1 MVQKTM
7 KIKIYQITCIIIAII
22 LLIGIISAIE
32 VKHRKL
38 INQDRDYII
47 KLIKDANGI
56 ENIQIK
62 ESDRIY
68 FKKQLRLNKELDKEA
83 IKKLIRAKQINKKR
97 IERILKFARLV
108 EHDRREH
115 LSGEL
120 LDIDESFIERL
131 EKFYNK
137 NYKNKAI
144 VKKQIKNYARRLKQ
158 SDKSA
163 ESNLKLISS
172 DKIKSRISN
181 EDIKSFF
188 KNKNA
193 GKLIKTLMTNK
204 A

>member
-1 MVQKTM
+1 M

-22 LLIGIISAIE
+22 LLIGIIGAIE

-68 FKKQLRLNKELDKEA
+68 FKKQLRLNKELDEEA
-83 IKKLIRAKQINKKR
+83 IKRLIRAKQINKKQ
-97 IERILKFARLV
+97 IERILKIARLA
-108 EHDRREH
+108 EQDRRED

-120 LDIDESFIERL
+120 LNIDEAFIERL
-131 EKFYNK
+131 EKFYDTNH
-137 NYKNKAI
+137 KNKAV
-144 VKKQIKNYARRLKQ
+144 VKKQIENYARRLKQ
-158 SDKSA
+158 TDKPA
-163 ESNLKLISS
+163 ENNIKLVSS

-181 EDIKSFF
+181 EDIKNFF

-193 GKLIKTLMTNK
+193 GKLIDALVDN
-204 A
+204 

>member
-1 MVQKTM
+1 M
-7 KIKIYQITCIIIAII
+7 KIKIYQIACIIIAII

-32 VKHRKL
+32 IKYKKL
-38 INQDRDYII
+38 TNQDRDYRI
-47 KLIKDANGI
+47 KLIKDTGI
-56 ENIQIK
+56 DDIQIK
-62 ESDRIY
+62 ESDKLY
-68 FKKQLRLNKELDKEA
+68 FKQQLRLTRELDKEA

-158 SDKSA
+158 TDKSA

-181 EDIKSFF
+181 EDIKNFF

-193 GKLIKTLMTNK
+193 GKLIKTLMTNR

>member
-1 MVQKTM
+1 M
-7 KIKIYQITCIIIAII
+7 I

-38 INQDRDYII
+38 IKQDRGYII
-47 KLIKDANGI
+47 QLIKDTNGI
-56 ENIQIK
+56 NDIQIK

-68 FKKQLRLNKELDKEA
+68 FKKQLRLNKELDEEA

-193 GKLIKTLMTNK
+193 GKLIDALVDN
-204 A
+204 

>member
-7 KIKIYQITCIIIAII
+7 KIKIYQIACIIIAII

-32 VKHRKL
+32 IKYKKL
-38 INQDRDYII
+38 TNQDRDYRI
-47 KLIKDANGI
+47 KLIKDTGI
-56 ENIQIK
+56 DDIQIK
-62 ESDRIY
+62 ESDKLY
-68 FKKQLRLNKELDKEA
+68 FKQQLRLTRELDKEA

>member
-22 LLIGIISAIE
+22 LLIGIIGAIE

-62 ESDRIY
+62 ESDRTY
-68 FKKQLRLNKELDKEA
+68 FKKQLRLNKELDEEA
-83 IKKLIRAKQINKKR
+83 IKRLIRAKQINKKQ
-97 IERILKFARLV
+97 IERILKIARLA
-108 EHDRREH
+108 EHDRRED

-120 LDIDESFIERL
+120 LNIDEAFIERL

-137 NYKNKAI
+137 NYKNKAL
-144 VKKQIKNYARRLKQ
+144 VKKQIENYARRLKQ
-158 SDKSA
+158 TDKPA
-163 ESNLKLISS
+163 ENNIKLVSS
-172 DKIKSRISN
+172 DKIKS
-181 EDIKSFF
+181 
-188 KNKNA
+188 
-193 GKLIKTLMTNK
+193 K
-204 A
+204 AAQTWSR

>member
-22 LLIGIISAIE
+22 LLIGIIGAIE

-68 FKKQLRLNKELDKEA
+68 FKKQLRLNKELDEEA
-83 IKKLIRAKQINKKR
+83 IKRLIRAKQINKKQ
-97 IERILKFARLV
+97 IERILKIARLA
-108 EHDRREH
+108 EQDRRED

-120 LDIDESFIERL
+120 LDIDEAFIERL
-131 EKFYNK
+131 EKFYDTNH
-137 NYKNKAI
+137 KNKAV
-144 VKKQIKNYARRLKQ
+144 VKKQIENYARRLKQ
-158 SDKSA
+158 TDKST
-163 ESNLKLISS
+163 ENNIKLTS
-172 DKIKSRISN
+172 DNIKSRISN
-181 EDIKSFF
+181 EDIKNFF
-188 KNKNA
+188 KNKDA
-193 GKLIKTLMTNK
+193 GRLIDALVDN
-204 A
+204 

>member
-7 KIKIYQITCIIIAII
+7 KIKIYQITCIITAII
-22 LLIGIISAIE
+22 LLIGIIGAIE

>member
-1 MVQKTM
+1 M

-22 LLIGIISAIE
+22 LLIGIIGAIE

-83 IKKLIRAKQINKKR
+83 IKKLIRAKQINKKQ
-97 IERILKFARLV
+97 IERILKIARLA
-108 EHDRREH
+108 EQDRRED

-120 LDIDESFIERL
+120 LDIDEAFIERL

-163 ESNLKLISS
+163 ENNIKLTS
-172 DKIKSRISN
+172 DNVKSRISN
-181 EDIKSFF
+181 EDIKNFF
-188 KNKNA
+188 KNKDA
-193 GKLIKTLMTNK
+193 GRLIDALVDN
-204 A
+204 

>member
-7 KIKIYQITCIIIAII
+7 KIKIYQIACIIIAMI

-38 INQDRDYII
+38 TNQDRGYII
-47 KLIKDANGI
+47 KLIKYTNGI
-56 ENIQIK
+56 DDIQIK

-68 FKKQLRLNKELDKEA
+68 FKKQLRLTRELDEEA
-83 IKKLIRAKQINKKR
+83 IKKLIRAKQINKKH
-97 IERILKFARLV
+97 IERILKIARLA
-108 EHDRREH
+108 EHDRRED

-144 VKKQIKNYARRLKQ
+144 VKKQIENYARRLKQ
-158 SDKSA
+158 TDKPA
-163 ESNLKLISS
+163 ENNIKLVSS

-181 EDIKSFF
+181 EDIKNFF

-193 GKLIKTLMTNK
+193 GKLINVLVTN
-204 A
+204 

>member
-1 MVQKTM
+1 M
-7 KIKIYQITCIIIAII
+7 I

-38 INQDRDYII
+38 TNQDRGYII
-47 KLIKDANGI
+47 KLIKYTNGI
-56 ENIQIK
+56 GDIQIK

-68 FKKQLRLNKELDKEA
+68 FKKQLRLTRELDEEA
-83 IKKLIRAKQINKKR
+83 IKKLIRAKQINKKH
-97 IERILKFARLV
+97 IERILKIARLA
-108 EHDRREH
+108 EHDRRED

-144 VKKQIKNYARRLKQ
+144 VKKQIENYARRLKQ
-158 SDKSA
+158 TDKPA
-163 ESNLKLISS
+163 ENNIKLVSS

-181 EDIKSFF
+181 EDIKNFF

-193 GKLIKTLMTNK
+193 GKLINVLVTN
-204 A
+204 

>member
-22 LLIGIISAIE
+22 LLIGIIGAIE

-68 FKKQLRLNKELDKEA
+68 FKKQLRLNKELDEEA
-83 IKKLIRAKQINKKR
+83 IKRLIRAKQINKKQ
-97 IERILKFARLV
+97 IERILKIARLA
-108 EHDRREH
+108 EHDRRED

-120 LDIDESFIERL
+120 LNIDEAFIERL

-137 NYKNKAI
+137 NYKNKAL
-144 VKKQIKNYARRLKQ
+144 VKKQIENYARRLKQ
-158 SDKSA
+158 TDKPA
-163 ESNLKLISS
+163 ENNIKLVSS

-181 EDIKSFF
+181 EDIKNFF

-193 GKLIKTLMTNK
+193 GKLIDVLVDN
-204 A
+204 

>member
-7 KIKIYQITCIIIAII
+7 KIKIYQIACIIIAII

-32 VKHRKL
+32 IKYKKL
-38 INQDRDYII
+38 TNQDRDYRI
-47 KLIKDANGI
+47 KLIKYTGI
-56 ENIQIK
+56 DNIQIK
-62 ESDRIY
+62 ESDKLY
-68 FKKQLRLNKELDKEA
+68 FKQQLRLTRELDKEA

-163 ESNLKLISS
+163 ENNIKLTS
-172 DKIKSRISN
+172 DNVKSRISN
-181 EDIKSFF
+181 EDIKNFF
-188 KNKNA
+188 KNKDA
-193 GKLIKTLMTNK
+193 GRLIDALVDN
-204 A
+204 